1 MILLVAQGNAMIYQ
15 FTAKAACTKQSTRQG
30 TVAIIWMTEQLRAFS
45 SRRSQSRQVVR
56 LVSIKAQTLP
66 HVFLSSLNFEWCC
79 SVVNYFNLF
88 FTDFM
93 CLFFLQVI
101 LTIWRLLLLLRVAGY
116 FLVTLRYVR
125 EQLEVWWPW
134 KVTSELF
141 IVKAPEWW
149 KDSVRLTEAPFMH
162 NCWLK
167 TILPCNFCKYL
178 HYHT

>member
-1 MILLVAQGNAMIYQ
+1 MLYKSKVNLTRMILLVAQGNATIYQ

-134 KVTSELF
+134 KVTLF
-141 IVKAPEWW
+141 INY
-149 KDSVRLTEAPFMH
+149 LFI
-162 NCWLK
+162 
-167 TILPCNFCKYL
+167 ILPCNFCKYL
-178 HYHT
+178 HYHTYIFNNH